1 MKRVVKIAIAGA
13 LGASILGA
21 WLYDRAY
28 PPPPPPPTAAE
39 IIHLQAQRDALQER
53 LDKAVVASGEKALA
67 LAPSA
72 GLMIGVPTAFTRALA
87 EQVVTGLFTD
97 MTLTLHDLKVHHS
110 GAVKAKM
117 LLRKKTIGTFDIEV
131 MIHEVVGVL
140 RPGRPDV
147 RFSDRRLAV
156 SLPVSLAEGHG
167 RARLRLRWDSKAR
180 AASVVC
186 GDVDVTKEVTG
197 KVIPADY
204 RLSGSFEVTAR
215 GEAIVLEPRFPDLAV
230 RVFVDPTDQAWN
242 AVEEVVRERGAG
254 CEIALE
260 KVDIR
265 EKLGQVLGKGFS
277 IKIPRKLLKPI
288 RLPAGVRQS
297 LDVQGLRVMLR
308 VKPTA
313 LLVAEERLWYGAD
326 LSLEVPAPTP

>member
-1 MKRVVKIAIAGA
+1 VTRVVKVAVAGA

-21 WLYDRAY
+21 GLYLRAH
-28 PPPPPPPTAAE
+28 PAPLPPPTAAE
-39 IIHLQAQRDALQER
+39 LMALQAQRDALQER
-53 LDKAVVASGEKALA
+53 LDKAVVASGEEGLA
-67 LAPSA
+67 RAPSA
-72 GLMIGVPTAFTRALA
+72 GLMIGVPTTFTRALA
-87 EQVVTGLFTD
+87 EQFVTGLFTD
-97 MTLTLHDLKVHHS
+97 MTLTLRDLKVRHS
-110 GAVKAKM
+110 GAVEAKM
-117 LLRKKTIGTFDIEV
+117 LFRKKTIGTFDLDV

-147 RFSDRRLAV
+147 RFSDGRLAV

-167 RARLRLRWDSKAR
+167 RARLRLRWDSTAR

-197 KVIPADY
+197 TVIPADY
-204 RLSGSFEVTAR
+204 QLNGSFEVTAR
-215 GEAIVLEPRFPDLAV
+215 GEAIILEPRFPDLVV
-230 RVFVDPTDQAWN
+230 RVFVDPTEQAWN
-242 AVEEVVRERGAG
+242 AVDEVMRERGAG

-265 EKLGQVLGKGFS
+265 EKLEEVLGKGFS
-277 IKIPRKLLKPI
+277 VKIPRKLLKPI

-326 LSLEVPAPTP
+326 VSLEVPARSP